1 MRGEPGFGSMGG
13 MGWSFTE
20 DVEQFLGAAGGFL
33 RSRPAEHNVAL
44 TVSAT
49 VAAGNVP
56 GHPNPPLFGCL
67 SRGGQVGGAIVHTR
81 PYPLGLFGLAA
92 ADAAELVAALNN
104 AGRDVDY
111 VVGPVGA
118 VHAFAEATQRG
129 SEIVDH
135 QLLYRLGE
143 LVAPRPTAGRAR
155 RAQPSDRGVLEDFTK
170 VFEEEDT
177 SASFDVVGE
186 RLSYNGIWLWE
197 VDGQPVSVASLSRS
211 VAGIVRV
218 GLVATPPEHRGHGY
232 AAAVTHHV
240 SRVALDTGHREVLL
254 FTDKSNPTSN
264 GIYQR
269 LGYEIVEE
277 QVEMRLGATY

>member
-1 MRGEPGFGSMGG
+1 MGG
-13 MGWSFTE
+13 MSWTFTE
-20 DVEQFLGAAGGFL
+20 DVEQYLRAAGEFL

-56 GHPNPPLFGCL
+56 GHPNPPLFGWLTRDGRVC
-67 SRGGQVGGAIVHTR
+67 GAIVHTR
-81 PYPLGLFGLAA
+81 PFPLGLFGLAA
-92 ADAAELVAALNN
+92 ADATELAVVLND
-104 AGRDVDY
+104 AGRVVDY
-111 VVGPVGA
+111 VAGPVD
-118 VHAFAEATQRG
+118 VVPAFAEAARRG
-129 SEIVDH
+129 SEVVGH

-143 LVAPRPTAGRAR
+143 LVAPRPTAGQAR
-155 RAQPSDRGVLEDFTK
+155 LAQRSDREVLEDFTK
-170 VFEEEDT
+170 VFTEEDT
-177 SASFDVVGE
+177 SRPFDQIGE

-197 VDGQPVSVASLSRS
+197 VDGEPVSVASLSRS
-211 VAGIVRV
+211 VAGMVRV

-240 SRVALDTGHREVLL
+240 SRVALDAGNRDVLL

-269 LGYEIVEE
+269 LGYEVVEE
-277 QVEMRLGATY
+277 QIQMRLGATR